1 MLFNEKETLLLTQ
14 VGFTKTQSKIYLT
27 LLKLKVPD
35 AKTLSKAANV
45 PKPEVYRTLNELQK
59 MGLSEKHITKPIKYE
74 ATPLQ
79 FGLQILMAQ
88 KIQQCEKMQL
98 EIKKFLRSHQSCQL
112 EIPQEREYKI
122 AMVEG
127 RERLMQLI
135 RHEHERVQR
144 SVDILSTFQRW
155 MQIIDLC
162 HINYEKELDRGVK
175 YRIVIQKNA
184 KQNELGENVHALMAR
199 PNFDLRL
206 SRGPLITNAAI
217 FDNKKATVNYFHGKP
232 IGESPVIWTNHPSFI
247 SMCQDHFDKVWET
260 SLKYERKN
268 ENY

>member
-59 MGLSEKHITKPIKYE
+59 MGLAEKHITKPIKYE

-98 EIKKFLRSHQSCQL
+98 EIKK
-112 EIPQEREYKI
+112 
-122 AMVEG
+122 
-127 RERLMQLI
+127 
-135 RHEHERVQR
+135 
-144 SVDILSTFQRW
+144 
-155 MQIIDLC
+155 
-162 HINYEKELDRGVK
+162 
-175 YRIVIQKNA
+175 
-184 KQNELGENVHALMAR
+184 
-199 PNFDLRL
+199 
-206 SRGPLITNAAI
+206 
-217 FDNKKATVNYFHGKP
+217 
-232 IGESPVIWTNHPSFI
+232 I
-247 SMCQDHFDKVWET
+247 S
-260 SLKYERKN
+260 
-268 ENY
+268 